1 MKLFIRIICLPAAW
15 PELSRR
21 VAAFLRDLNADSG
34 TQKQPKPY
42 WKDARFCLFE
52 QSFSAD
58 RDLEAVSQ
66 NCSRLFGSA
75 ERTVLTQNEN
85 EIEIAS
91 FATIPEML
99 ADRNRAFIYLYG
111 RSA

>member
-1 MKLFIRIICLPAAW
+1 MTLSVRIICLPAAW

-21 VAAFLRDLNADSG
+21 VEAFLRDLNADSE

-66 NCSRLFGSA
+66 SCSRLFGSA
-75 ERTVLTQNEN
+75 DRTVLIQNEN
-85 EIEIAS
+85 EIEIGS
-91 FATIPEML
+91 FTSISEML

>member
-1 MKLFIRIICLPAAW
+1 MKLFVRIICLPAAW

-21 VAAFLRDLNADSG
+21 AAAFLRDLNVDPG
-34 TQKQPKPY
+34 TLKQPKPY

-66 NCSRLFGSA
+66 SCSRLFGSA
-75 ERTVLTQNEN
+75 DRTVLTQNEN
-85 EIEIAS
+85 EIEIGSFAS
-91 FATIPEML
+91 FSEML
-99 ADRNRAFIYLYG
+99 ADRNRAFIYLYS

>member
-1 MKLFIRIICLPAAW
+1 MTLSVRIICLPAAW

-21 VAAFLRDLNADSG
+21 VAAFLSDLNVDSG
-34 TQKQPKPY
+34 TRKQPKPY

-66 NCSRLFGSA
+66 SCSRLFGSA
-75 ERTVLTQNEN
+75 DRTVLTQNEN
-85 EIEIAS
+85 EIEIGS
-91 FATIPEML
+91 FASISEML

>member
-1 MKLFIRIICLPAAW
+1 MKLFVRIICLPSAW

-21 VAAFLRDLNADSG
+21 AAAFLRDLNVDSG

-85 EIEIAS
+85 EIEIGAFAS
-91 FATIPEML
+91 IPEML
-99 ADRNRAFIYLYG
+99 ADCDKAFIYVYG
-111 RSA
+111 VSA